1 MDAKAKP
8 IEEILHS
15 GHQFLVPFF
24 QRNYSWKRDN
34 WERLSD
40 DILSLIDERDRK
52 KHFLGPLVCAGMPPM
67 PGEVIK
73 FQLIDGQQRLTTL
86 SLLLLAIKKVAKE
99 KGEDELAAEIHETLL
114 VHPHKKGMQRYKL
127 VPRTGDREVYQAM
140 LDDKSYD
147 AFTPRLLTEGYD
159 YFRKLVQTYCIDDAQ
174 KLKVLFDTVINRI
187 YLVVITLDKED
198 PYEIFDSLNST
209 GLPLEE
215 SDLIRN
221 FVFMQV
227 PLDLQEEF
235 QSECWQDFE
244 NSFDKDGLAINPTRF
259 YREFLMRD
267 GKYVKKDSVFS
278 EFRSYFEQ
286 SVLTPEKCVQQLHHY
301 LKIARIIAS
310 DGVGLQ
316 AKAQQSLQQ
325 LNSMDVE
332 STVNPLLMNL
342 LNLYT
347 QKSLA
352 ENDLIKC
359 LSAITSFV
367 FRRTICN
374 ESTRAYGKWF
384 CECIAELGD
393 DPCGKLS
400 AYLLHRGWPDD
411 EAFVRSAIE
420 FQLYRREHRK
430 CRTALHAIELGHG
443 HKEAPNLAPMQIEH
457 VMPQSLPKG
466 EAGKEWRSHLGES
479 ADRQHKAWLDT
490 LGNLT
495 LTGYNGNLS
504 NKSFS
509 EKKKIFAAS
518 KLCMNESI
526 ASSDSWTVE
535 KIRAR
540 GKQLAEKLASI
551 WTRPESS
558 VPFVPTRN
566 ESETQLKAGR
576 ERRSKYWTDFEKCLQ
591 RMNCPFSL
599 SRPAEGLIADIF
611 VPFSDMGL
619 TCRYALAKNELEI
632 ELYFLRKRGKAIFD
646 RLLEDRVAIESHCGG
661 TLEWNDGAKQ
671 SITTRK
677 SNVSIK
683 DPIDWL
689 EQHEWMA
696 KTLAHFHGAFFN
708 RLEMLS
714 KSIKEKS
721 EHKQQL
727 MEYWTGFHCHLFET
741 KSLIAGT
748 TPLPQNWNNFPI
760 GRSWCFLEASV
771 SQAQNQL
778 RVALFFGGD
787 TAKSFFEQ
795 MSEYK
800 HEVEREFGVTL
811 DWFSADSHKQSRISL
826 SKIGKKL
833 ATPDQWGEDF
843 IWFRQ
848 TLEKFDSVFRRRIL
862 ELK

>member
-34 WERLSD
+34 WERLSN
-40 DILSLIDERDRK
+40 DIWSLLEEQSRK
-52 KHFLGPLVCAGMPPM
+52 KHFLGPLVCAGMPPI
-67 PGEVIK
+67 PGEVNK

-86 SLLLLAIKKVAKE
+86 SLLLLALRNVARE
-99 KGEDELAAEIHETLL
+99 KGDEELADEIHETLL
-114 VHPHKKGMQRYKL
+114 VHRHKKGNQRYKL

-140 LDDKSYD
+140 LDDKQFDLTS
-147 AFTPRLLTEGYD
+147 PRLLTEGYE
-159 YFRKLVQTYCIDDAQ
+159 YFRKLVQTYCVEDVSR
-174 KLKVLFDTVINRI
+174 LKSLFDTIINRL
-187 YLVVITLDKED
+187 YLVVITLEQED

-221 FVFMQV
+221 FLFMQV
-227 PLDLQEEF
+227 PLDEQDEF
-235 QSECWQDFE
+235 QSQCWQDFE

-267 GKYVKKDSVFS
+267 GKYIKRDSVFS
-278 EFRSYFEQ
+278 EFRDFYEQ
-286 SVLTPEKCVQQLHHY
+286 AKPTPEKCVELLQQY
-301 LKIARIIAS
+301 LKLARIIAS
-310 DGVGLQ
+310 EGNGLP
-316 AKAQQSLQQ
+316 AGSRIALQQ
-325 LNSMDVE
+325 LNAMDVE
-332 STVNPLLMNL
+332 ATANPLLLHL
-342 LNLYT
+342 LNRYSA
-347 QKSLA
+347 KSLSEA
-352 ENDLIKC
+352 ALTQC
-359 LSAITSFV
+359 LKSTTSFV
-367 FRRTICN
+367 FRRTISN

-393 DPCGKLS
+393 APAEKLA

-411 EAFVRSAIE
+411 ESFIRSAVE

-430 CRTALHAIELGHG
+430 CRTALQAIELAYG
-443 HKEAPNLAPMQIEH
+443 HKEAPALAPMQIEH

-466 EAGKEWRSHLGES
+466 EAGKEWRSYLGDS
-479 ADRQHKAWLDT
+479 AERQHKLWLDT

-504 NKSFS
+504 NKGFT
-509 EKKKIFAAS
+509 EKKRIFVES
-518 KLCMNESI
+518 KLSMNESI

-535 KIRAR
+535 KIRTR

-576 ERRSKYWTDFEKCLQ
+576 ERRSKYWADFAKCLQ
-591 RMNCPFSL
+591 RMNCPLSL

-611 VPFSDMGL
+611 LPFSDMGL

-661 TLEWNDGAKQ
+661 KLEWNDGAKQ

-696 KTLAHFHGAFFN
+696 KTLEHFHGAFFN
-708 RLEMLS
+708 RLEMLT

-741 KSLIAGT
+741 KSSIAGT

-778 RVALFFGGD
+778 RVALFIAGPV
-787 TAKSFFEQ
+787 AKSFFDQ
-795 MSEYK
+795 LSDQK
-800 HEVEREFGVTL
+800 AEVEQEMGYAL
-811 DWFSADSHKQSRISL
+811 DWFSEDSHKQSRISF
-826 SKIGKKL
+826 SKKGTSL
-833 ATPDQWGEDF
+833 TVPENWGDDF
-843 IWFRQ
+843 TWFRE
-848 TLEKFDSVFRRRIL
+848 TLLKFDEVFRRRVA